1 MTTQAPIYNAIK
13 QGAWQHKEQWEHW
26 ASLFHCAV
34 VPMNDLALSLIKD
47 AHTELKKSPRYKQM
61 VKKNAK
67 AAERAGE
74 EYERMLYLEAELNR
88 YGDRRMFLMDYM
100 DSWQANMKHD
110 IDIFA
115 FSISRYLKKLGYDKE
130 NTLMTLVFEAHV
142 MVEYACQLWELFWAE
157 CKRKTGKDMS
167 GLYKPAKLTSVYNY
181 WAEVSQAFDP
191 HNLINLDDDKDCRL
205 AFDIIQ
211 RKATS
216 SESINIAGEQALDLN
231 DDVREWAD
239 NKDKTDE
246 EERKKYIGMR

>member
-1 MTTQAPIYNAIK
+1 MNHPIYNAIK
-13 QGAWQHKEQWEHW
+13 QGHNQHLEQWRRW

-34 VPMNDLALSLIKD
+34 VPMNDLALSAIKD
-47 AHTELKKSPRYKQM
+47 AHEELKKSPRYKHL

-74 EYERMLYLEAELNR
+74 EYERMLYLEMQNDKA
-88 YGDRRMFLMDYM
+88 GDRRGFLMDYM

-115 FSISRYLKKLGYDKE
+115 FSVQRYLTKLGYAD
-130 NTLMTLVFEAHV
+130 NTLMTLVFVAHV
-142 MVEYACQLWELFWAE
+142 LTDYACQLWDLFWRQ
-157 CKRKTGKDMS
+157 CKEQTGVDHS
-167 GLYKPAKLTSVYNY
+167 AIYRNARLTPVYNY
-181 WAEVSQAFDP
+181 WSEVTQSFDP
-191 HNLINLDDDKDCRL
+191 KNLINLDDDKDCRL

-216 SESINIAGEQALDLN
+216 SDSINIAGEQALDLN
-231 DDVREWAD
+231 DDVRQWAD

-246 EERKKYIGMR
+246 EDRKKYLGIS